1 MCQGDTRIRCLWTYH
16 TSPRVAIFP
25 ERSGCKRA
33 QRSEKAIVNGWSSLS
48 SRIAS
53 RDTGNSNC
61 VRVSS
66 MVPAGAITW
75 HVQQPLSLA
84 AQRQD
89 QPWLRP
95 QPGSEIENG
104 IASFLL
110 MRTKKKIFTWHLS
123 SWDRFISTEF
133 ISDRS
138 ESVVYSAWPNH
149 LVISSSHD
157 FSISIPSVTKR
168 SANPYCPSLPI
179 PGGAAR
185 PGTHDHASKQAVND
199 EPIHFPS
206 MFGTSYRFADLRIPK
221 LVSFR
226 LHEAHICHPLY
237 ACGNDRLGE
246 RRLDQPR
253 ITPPLPDERKNSQL
267 VASSL
272 TLGWKAVR
280 RVRHAKS
287 APTTFTPNLS
297 KGRLNS

>member
-1 MCQGDTRIRCLWTYH
+1 MISLYRYHRSPNAQQTHTVHRCLSR
-16 TSPRVAIFP
+16 SPP
-25 ERSGCKRA
+25 PPS
-33 QRSEKAIVNGWSSLS
+33 
-48 SRIAS
+48 
-53 RDTGNSNC
+53 
-61 VRVSS
+61 
-66 MVPAGAITW
+66 AITGKFSAQQLNS
-75 HVQQPLSLA
+75 VQ
-84 AQRQD
+84 
-89 QPWLRP
+89 
-95 QPGSEIENG
+95 
-104 IASFLL
+104 
-110 MRTKKKIFTWHLS
+110 
-123 SWDRFISTEF
+123 IS
-133 ISDRS
+133 
-138 ESVVYSAWPNH
+138 
-149 LVISSSHD
+149 
-157 FSISIPSVTKR
+157 
-168 SANPYCPSLPI
+168 
-179 PGGAAR
+179 
-185 PGTHDHASKQAVND
+185 THDHASKQAVND